1 MAQINS
7 SMEYISSS
15 LSSSDVIAS
24 NSINDFGLIAAMT
37 GVRNYASTYTR
48 ELWGN
53 TQIKYENQ
61 TSFGSEPSSENYQQ
75 LRSGCVTWFYFDKTV
90 SELSRPSLE
99 PFAVIR
105 FEDDFG
111 AVLELSN
118 LSQIPKECFDS

>member
-1 MAQINS
+1 MVQINS

-24 NSINDFGLIAAMT
+24 NSLNDFGLIAAMT

-48 ELWGN
+48 GLWGN
-53 TQIKYENQ
+53 TQVRYENQ
-61 TSFGSEPSSENYQQ
+61 TSFGSEPNAENYQQ

-90 SELSRPSLE
+90 SELSRPSWE
-99 PFAVIR
+99 PFAIIR

-118 LSQIPKECFDS
+118 LSQIPKRCFDS